1 MTQFRPAGDP
11 GRFYR
16 LAGERAVTT
25 SGSVVE
31 PDHARPFDE
40 PIATQPMPS
49 SQLPVSAVL
58 ITYNTGEQLAPC
70 LRSLA
75 FVDEIVVVDSGSD
88 DATREVARQHGA
100 RVVEEAWRGFGP
112 QKRFAVSLAKHDWVL
127 CIDADEEV
135 SGELAAAIA
144 EVLARPQ
151 HIAYRMPRSNRF
163 MGRYLRHGEG
173 FPDWSLRLFDRR
185 HAQWSDDAVHEKVVT
200 SGSVGRLSERAVL
213 MHHSA
218 ESLASYLDKQNRYTS
233 LQADALYRAGER
245 ANVWRLLLSPAL
257 RFLKFYVI
265 RLGFLDGLAGLV
277 HIAIGCFNSFAKY
290 AKLRALQI
298 QHQGS
303 ASRDPSN
310 DTVGKHR

>member
-1 MTQFRPAGDP
+1 M
-11 GRFYR
+11 
-16 LAGERAVTT
+16 
-25 SGSVVE
+25 S
-31 PDHARPFDE
+31 
-40 PIATQPMPS
+40 PS
-49 SQLPVSAVL
+49 PLPLSAVL

-100 RVVEEAWRGFGP
+100 RVVEESWRGFGP
-112 QKRFAVSLAKHDWVL
+112 QKRFAVSLARNDWVL

-135 SGELAAAIA
+135 SNELAASIA
-144 EVLARPQ
+144 AVLADPQ
-151 HIAYRMPRSNRF
+151 CIAYRMPRSNRF

-185 HAQWSDDAVHEKVVT
+185 HAQWSDDAVHEKVVA
-200 SGSVGRLSERAVL
+200 SGAVGRLPERAVL

-233 LQADALYRAGER
+233 LQADALYRAGGR

-298 QHQGS
+298 QHQS
-303 ASRDPSN
+303 DAVPSTKTESS
-310 DTVGKHR
+310 DALGEHR

>member
-1 MTQFRPAGDP
+1 
-11 GRFYR
+11 
-16 LAGERAVTT
+16 
-25 SGSVVE
+25 
-31 PDHARPFDE
+31 
-40 PIATQPMPS
+40 MPS
-49 SQLPVSAVL
+49 RVPVSAVL

-100 RVVEEAWRGFGP
+100 RVVVEAWRGFGP
-112 QKRFAVSLAKHDWVL
+112 QKRFAVSLARNDWVL
-127 CIDADEEV
+127 CVDADEEV
-135 SGELAAAIA
+135 SPELAAAVGEA
-144 EVLARPQ
+144 LSAPRHV
-151 HIAYRMPRSNRF
+151 AYRMPRSNRF

-185 HAQWSDDAVHEKVVT
+185 SAQWSDDAVHEKVIAT
-200 SGSVGRLSERAVL
+200 GPVGRLPARAVL

-218 ESLASYLDKQNRYTS
+218 ESLATYLDKQNRYTT
-233 LQADALYRAGER
+233 LQAEALFRAGET

-257 RFLKFYVI
+257 RFVKFYVI

-298 QHQGS
+298 QRQAGGV
-303 ASRDPSN
+303 AAPADEPAAKAL
-310 DTVGKHR
+310 GEHR